1 MIKQFLVLGVL
12 LTGILLLSACAAPLQ
27 PVVPVETAVSGGSV
41 EEMPTIV
48 VETLPAA
55 TEVVETEPV
64 LTMEPES
71 VLSYEAA
78 IYLEEAAGIELSYP
92 VDWSESP
99 RQQIGERGAQAALLS
114 PGSTLEQT
122 AEGGARILLTTYT
135 WDPKHDLEAYVAQRK
150 LAWDASGF
158 NVLREEV
165 FTLEDGRQV
174 MVFNVEVGSGSEAVF
189 AFVTA
194 GEDYLQISEEGD
206 LDLCMEIIK
215 SMKVTE

>member
-1 MIKQFLVLGVL
+1 MDKKLLVLGTL
-12 LTGILLLSACAAPLQ
+12 LAGILSLNACAAPLQ
-27 PVVPVETAVSGGSV
+27 AVVPVETTVSDDSV
-41 EEMPTIV
+41 EGMPTIE

-55 TEVVETEPV
+55 TEAIETEPV
-64 LTMEPES
+64 LTMEPEPE
-71 VLSYEAA
+71 LSYEAE
-78 IYLEEAAGIELSYP
+78 IYLEETAGIELYYP

-122 AEGGARILLTTYT
+122 AEGDARILLTTYE
-135 WDPKHDLEAYVAQRK
+135 WEPKHDLEAYVDQRK

-158 NVLREEV
+158 KVLQEEM

-174 MVFNVEVGSGSEAVF
+174 MVFNVEVGGGSEAVF

-194 GEDYLQISEEGD
+194 GEDYLQISGDGD